1 MAKGPSGR
9 ELATAEGIIAGKSI
23 AKAMIDAGYS
33 PKHANAN
40 AGRVETRLRDL
51 GLLPTPDDTRDVV
64 AMLRRVVIEEDKGRA
79 LETMYRV
86 ALSQAQA
93 GDDKARTF
101 IMSYLAG
108 KPSQPVA
115 VTGAGGGPV
124 ETVTRVVFEW
134 SDANDIPPDD
144 TDAGDDD
151 AD

>member
-1 MAKGPSGR
+1 MSKDRASAL
-9 ELATAEGIIAGKSI
+9 ELATAYGVLQGKTVS
-23 AKAMIDAGYS
+23 AAMRDAGYA
-33 PKHANAN
+33 KTTVATR
-40 AGRVETRLRDL
+40 AGKVEERLRGL

-64 AMLRRVVIEEDKGRA
+64 AMLRRVVIEEDQGKA

-101 IMSYLAG
+101 IMNYLAG

-124 ETVTRVVFEW
+124 ETVTEIIIRW
-134 SDANDIPPDD
+134 PGDPDPDD
-144 TDAGDDD
+144 PDR
-151 AD
+151 

>member
-1 MAKGPSGR
+1 MAKGQVSAR
-9 ELATAEGIIAGKSI
+9 DLETARGITAGKSI
-23 AKAMIDAGYS
+23 ARAMIDAGYS
-33 PKHANAN
+33 PKHANVN
-40 AGRVETRLRDL
+40 AGKVEARLRDL

-64 AMLRRVVIEEDKGRA
+64 AMLRRVVIEEDKGKA

-124 ETVTRVVFEW
+124 ETVTEIIIRW
-134 SDANDIPPDD
+134 PGDPDPDD
-144 TDAGDDD
+144 SDGNT
-151 AD
+151 

>member
-9 ELATAEGIIAGKSI
+9 ELATAEGIAAGKSI

-40 AGRVETRLRDL
+40 GGKVEARLRDL

-64 AMLRRVVIEEDKGRA
+64 AMLRRVVIEEDGGKA

-93 GDDKARTF
+93 GDDKARAF
-101 IMSYLAG
+101 IMNYLAG

-134 SDANDIPPDD
+134 
-144 TDAGDDD
+144 AGDDADDPDTDSSD
-151 AD
+151 AG